1 MTTWG
6 YGLWAFC
13 AGVLIPV
20 MAALNARL
28 GRGIGSPGWATA
40 LLCAVALAAS
50 VAFAVASSG
59 APPVAQLSRAPPTQL
74 LAGLVMS
81 FYVLSATYL
90 APRFGLAPTIL
101 LVVVAQIVTSATV
114 SHFGWL
120 GAPRQPIDLI
130 KAAGIVL
137 MIAGV
142 GLVQWR
148 RTAA

>member
-6 YGLWAFC
+6 YGAWAFC

-20 MAALNARL
+20 MAAQNAHL
-28 GRGIGSPGWATA
+28 GRSIGSPGWATA

-50 VAFAVASSG
+50 LVFAVVSSG
-59 APPVAQLSRAPPTQL
+59 APPVAQLSRAPLTQL

-114 SHFGWL
+114 
-120 GAPRQPIDLI
+120 
-130 KAAGIVL
+130 
-137 MIAGV
+137 
-142 GLVQWR
+142 
-148 RTAA
+148 